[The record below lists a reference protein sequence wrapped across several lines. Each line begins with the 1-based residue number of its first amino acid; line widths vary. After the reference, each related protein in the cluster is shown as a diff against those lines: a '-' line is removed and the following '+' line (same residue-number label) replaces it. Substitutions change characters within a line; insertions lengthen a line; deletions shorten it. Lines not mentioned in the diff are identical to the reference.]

1 MSKCGCQTSLALQW
15 TKSHSIRGSFIF
27 KYIQVYSSIFKY
39 IQVYLYSTSLLFK
52 EMANSYQN
60 SHLKNWNFRL
70 CLIKI
75 IVSSLYTASLC
86 QNPLTS
92 SFQQNNLT
100 NSDLSQGFLL
110 LKIIHQ
116 PWKVKHLQHKHD
128 L

>member
-1 MSKCGCQTSLALQW
+1 M
-15 TKSHSIRGSFIF
+15 
-27 KYIQVYSSIFKY
+27 
-39 IQVYLYSTSLLFK
+39 
-52 EMANSYQN
+52 
-60 SHLKNWNFRL
+60 
-70 CLIKI
+70 KI
-75 IVSSLYTASLC
+75 IVSLLSTASLC

-110 LKIIHQ
+110 LQIIYQ